1 VASSSSDPARPVY
14 GPPGSFPGVSARA
27 DARTRGSTSAAP
39 TAEPR
44 AAYPLLAPAGGPAP
58 TVVVVGSASRDLDP
72 TDPRGWRLG
81 GGATYGALV
90 LARLGLRVGVVLGV
104 DAPASEAHEL
114 DLLRDAG
121 AELRL
126 VRLPSGPTFEL
137 HYTTAGRTVRCEDPG
152 GPLPV
157 AALPPAWRT
166 APAWYLAPVAD
177 ELPDGWAAI
186 PPGAVVA
193 VGWQGIL
200 RTLERGEPVRPRP
213 AGPRALLRRADL
225 VSVSTE
231 DLDPSV
237 DLRGLL
243 RLLRTGTLCT
253 LTRGARG
260 GIAFAVRPGSPR
272 MRQFPALP
280 SGGDVDT
287 TGAGDA
293 FLAALLAARVAPAL
307 SGRQPHLP
315 AALRFAAAVA
325 AVHVGGLGLAGT
337 PTLQQVR
344 DALRRSAPG

>member
-1 VASSSSDPARPVY
+1 VASSSADPAGPVY
-14 GPPGSFPGVSARA
+14 GPPAGSPVTSAGAGAGSRA
-27 DARTRGSTSAAP
+27 SGSAAP
-39 TAEPR
+39 VAEPR
-44 AAYPLLAPAGGPAP
+44 AAEPRRAAADDPPP

-104 DAPASEAHEL
+104 DGPAAEAHEL

-121 AELRL
+121 ADLSL
-126 VRLPSGPTFEL
+126 VRLPSGPTFQL
-137 HYTTAGRTVRCEDPG
+137 TYTSAGRTVRCEDPG

-157 AALPPAWRT
+157 AALPPSWRA

-186 PPGAVVA
+186 PAGAVVA
-193 VGWQGIL
+193 VGWQGML
-200 RTLERGEPVRPRP
+200 RTLERGQPVRPRP

-231 DLDPSV
+231 DLDPSA

-260 GIAFAVRPGSPR
+260 GVAFAARPGSPR
-272 MRQFPALP
+272 MRVFPALP

-307 SGRQPHLP
+307 AGQQPHLA

-337 PTLQQVR
+337 PTLRQVR
-344 DALRRSAPG
+344 DGLRRQAKG